1 MRTFLGLTA
10 LAALL
15 AGCQASSQKPADP
28 QQPAVAQPATPAAT
42 PSAPAAPAA
51 PGAPAAPSDAKPT
64 AVELAKFAA
73 IGEFKDSDHFGYDDG
88 NERMFY
94 HANGCAEAKVKIPAD
109 GEYEITVK
117 AACDEAEKEFARFR
131 VRIDGQA
138 ASGEVVLTGVDP
150 KDYKVVT
157 KVAAGERKLGIEFT
171 NDIWKEGEY
180 DRNLFIHGVSL
191 KRVK

>member
-1 MRTFLGLTA
+1 MKTLVCLTA

-15 AGCQASSQKPADP
+15 AGCQASPESKPADP
-28 QQPAVAQPATPAAT
+28 QQPAAAKPAAPSTPAAPAA
-42 PSAPAAPAA
+42 PSAPAAPL
-51 PGAPAAPSDAKPT
+51 APADAKPI
-64 AVELAKFAA
+64 AVELSKFAA

-94 HANGCAEAKVKIPAD
+94 YANGCAEAAVKIPAG

-131 VRIDGQA
+131 LRIDGQA
-138 ASGEVVLTGVDP
+138 ASGEVVLAGVDP

-157 KVAAGERKLGIEFT
+157 KIAAGDRKLGIEFT